1 MTLISLVPTELKNI
15 IHNSV
20 PTAHNMMRC
29 VLILVYIICTVV
41 TRNYRYYTILYYTI
55 IRCYSTVSSYYTRHT
70 TERLL
75 LSIRVLNSLKI

>member
-29 VLILVYIICTVV
+29 VLI
-41 TRNYRYYTILYYTI
+41 
-55 IRCYSTVSSYYTRHT
+55 
-70 TERLL
+70 
-75 LSIRVLNSLKI
+75 